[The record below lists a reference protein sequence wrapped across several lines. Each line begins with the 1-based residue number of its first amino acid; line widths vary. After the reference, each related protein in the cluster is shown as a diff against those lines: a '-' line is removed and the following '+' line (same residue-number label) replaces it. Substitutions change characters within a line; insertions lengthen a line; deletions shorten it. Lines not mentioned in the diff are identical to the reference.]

1 MPHIDLVTNKMGRSF
16 SIDKTTSNKNLNT
29 LEEVEFGYF

>member
-1 MPHIDLVTNKMGRSF
+1 MPHIDLVTNSIGKSF
-16 SIDKTTSNKNLNT
+16 SIDKTISNKNLNT